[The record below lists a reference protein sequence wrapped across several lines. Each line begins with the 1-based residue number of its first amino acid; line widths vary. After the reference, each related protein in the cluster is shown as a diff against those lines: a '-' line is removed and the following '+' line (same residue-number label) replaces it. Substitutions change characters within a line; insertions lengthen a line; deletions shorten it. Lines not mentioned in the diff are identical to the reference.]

1 MYDFTYKQAASIDD
15 AVAAHGAAD
24 EPRFMSGGMTL
35 LPTLKLRLDK
45 PSDVIDLATIAP
57 WDVHT
62 IVDSVKKTGRLL
74 VTHEAP
80 ITAGFAGEIA
90 AAVQERC
97 FLHLEAP
104 IARVCGA
111 DTPFPLA
118 FEKLYLPDELK
129 VYDAIKKTV
138 EF

>member
-1 MYDFTYKQAASIDD
+1 MVKACERAAKDGISC
-15 AVAAHGAAD
+15 
-24 EPRFMSGGMTL
+24 E
-35 LPTLKLRLDK
+35 
-45 PSDVIDLATIAP
+45 VIDLATIAP

-62 IVDSVKKTGRLL
+62 VVDSVKKTGRLM

-80 ITAGFAGEIA
+80 VTAGFAGEIA

-129 VYDAIKKTV
+129 VYYAIKKAV